1 MRSYLSNIS
10 TFSSL
15 NAFPDFHL
23 ITYFVSV
30 NLSKVHNVSSYF
42 YLYIVSLLV
51 SKFFFLATFLK
62 KIKQFKL
69 GINRKIDW
77 NKHQL
82 KASMKH

>member
-42 YLYIVSLLV
+42 YLLV
-51 SKFFFLATFLK
+51 SKFCFLATFLK